1 MKKKKNGHDELLRT
15 VKSIRALTEDI
26 LEYESVDTR
35 RAYEKVN
42 RRIRSRNPR
51 YRIWRAVLFR
61 VAAVLLLPL
70 LLSATVLFRLYKKEK
85 AKSDFVSYQV
95 VESAP
100 GTVTRFLLPDSSQ
113 VWLNGG
119 STLRYPER
127 FVAGAREVVLSGE
140 AYFCVSSDTKHPF
153 YVTTHPG
160 VKVMAYGTR
169 FNVMAYDDEPYIEA
183 VLEKG
188 KIDMLATGF
197 SVSLNPSDQVLFE
210 RGTGKMTVTKVNL
223 EEKTAWREG
232 RLVFRN
238 TPLQDILKRLAKR
251 YNVTI
256 VLHKNNDRIYRYRA
270 AFTTENITQIL
281 NYLKLTAPIDW
292 TITDIRQ
299 RDDSS
304 LVQQRIDV
312 YLK

>member
-1 MKKKKNGHDELLRT
+1 MKKDKSGHDELVRT
-15 VKSIRALTEDI
+15 VKSIQALTEDI
-26 LEYESVDTR
+26 LEYESIDTR
-35 RAYEKVN
+35 LAYEKVN
-42 RRIRSRNPR
+42 KRIRSRNPR
-51 YRIWRAVLFR
+51 YRTLRTVLLRA
-61 VAAVLLLPL
+61 AAVLLLPL
-70 LLSATVLFRLYKKEK
+70 LAATTVLLRLYINEK
-85 AKSDFVSYQV
+85 AKSEFVSYQV

-100 GTVTRFLLPDSSQ
+100 GTVTRLLLPDSSQ

-127 FVAGAREVVLSGE
+127 FVAGVREVALSGE
-140 AYFCVSSDTKHPF
+140 AYFCVSSDKRHPF

-169 FNVMAYDDEPYIEA
+169 FNVMAYNDEPYIEA

-188 KIDMLATGF
+188 KIDMLVTGR

-210 RGTGKMTVTKVNL
+210 RGTGKMTVTQVNP

-238 TPLQDILKRLAKR
+238 TPLQEILKRLAKR
-251 YNVTI
+251 YNVHI
-256 VLHKNNDRIYRYRA
+256 VLHRESDRIYRYRA

-299 RDDSS
+299 RGDSS
-304 LVQQRIDV
+304 LVRQRIDV
-312 YLK
+312 YVK